1 MISLPMSRFFV
12 APFAVAVVV
21 ACVSPPPA
29 TVSSAPAVS
38 TAAVSP
44 SVTLAAAPDK
54 YFTSADARIRFRDI
68 GQGSP
73 VVLIHGLSRSLDDWF
88 GVGDS
93 LARDHRVVA
102 LDVRGFGRS
111 TRIKDQSR
119 LGIEMAED
127 VIRLLDHLGISRAH
141 LVGHSMG
148 ASMAAKI
155 AARHPDRVLSVSLVA
170 GPFFGDSTA
179 FARDE
184 GGFAAEVER
193 TGSMTTLIKWLF
205 PAFTDSAVAE
215 LNAQTMSTNDPATV
229 AAAMRS
235 MDALVVT
242 PNVGSV
248 VRAPAVVAVG
258 GGDPLAPQS
267 RWLAS
272 WWPNSRLVEIAE
284 ADHFTIILRPETL
297 AAMRAVM
304 R

>member
-1 MISLPMSRFFV
+1 MIIRISRRVAASL
-12 APFAVAVVV
+12 AVAVAV
-21 ACVSPPPA
+21 ACAPRVPVASTTPA
-29 TVSSAPAVS
+29 AAS
-38 TAAVSP
+38 TAP
-44 SVTLAAAPDK
+44 SRTIALAAAPDQ
-54 YFTSADARIRFRDI
+54 YFTAADARIRYREI

-73 VVLIHGLSRSLDDWF
+73 VVLIHGLARSLDDWF

-93 LARDHRVVA
+93 LARDHRVIA
-102 LDVRGFGRS
+102 LDVRGFGKS
-111 TRIKDQSR
+111 TRIEDPAR
-119 LGIEMAED
+119 LGIQMAED

-148 ASMAAKI
+148 AAIAAKL

-193 TGSMTTLIKWLF
+193 TGSLVSLIKWLF
-205 PAFTDSAVAE
+205 PTYPDSVVAG

-242 PNVGSV
+242 PNAASV

-258 GGDPLAPQS
+258 GGDPLTPQS

-272 WWPNSRLVEIAE
+272 WWPNARLVEVAE
-284 ADHFTIILRPETL
+284 ADHLTIILRPETL